1 MKQEVRIASPCSAD
15 WGRMVGNE
23 RVRYCSQC
31 KLDVYNFSEM
41 TRAEIE
47 EIVAQ
52 REGRLCARFYQR
64 SDGTMMTRNCPARF
78 RVVMQRVSRF
88 ASAALAAV
96 MSAGPAMAAPTLTK
110 HDPGLLQ
117 IQLAQNVFELEVVDV
132 TGALIPNA
140 AVTIVNKKTGTRVD
154 AKTDASGQ
162 LRLADLPLGIYE
174 ITVCFTGFKTLKLVD
189 FAVPTRDH
197 LKLQL
202 ELGVSILMGEVVSFY
217 QDTEPSPIAAL
228 LAEPSP
234 AQSNITISSPHH
246 TNAFRRF
253 FSALRRMF

>member
-41 TRAEIE
+41 ARAEIE

-88 ASAALAAV
+88 ITTRNLA
-96 MSAGPAMAAPTLTK
+96 G
-110 HDPGLLQ
+110 Q
-117 IQLAQNVFELEVVDV
+117 F
-132 TGALIPNA
+132 
-140 AVTIVNKKTGTRVD
+140 RV
-154 AKTDASGQ
+154 
-162 LRLADLPLGIYE
+162 I
-174 ITVCFTGFKTLKLVD
+174 
-189 FAVPTRDH
+189 
-197 LKLQL
+197 
-202 ELGVSILMGEVVSFY
+202 M
-217 QDTEPSPIAAL
+217 
-228 LAEPSP
+228 
-234 AQSNITISSPHH
+234 
-246 TNAFRRF
+246 
-253 FSALRRMF
+253 